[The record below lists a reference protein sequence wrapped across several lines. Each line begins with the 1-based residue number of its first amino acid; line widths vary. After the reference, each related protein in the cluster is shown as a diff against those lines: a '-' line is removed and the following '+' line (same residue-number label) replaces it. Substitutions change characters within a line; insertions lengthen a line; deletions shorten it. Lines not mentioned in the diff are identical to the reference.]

1 LTNTAEYLF
10 DVIQEITGSS
20 GSKKSGGAK
29 KEDPTNA
36 MIEDLL
42 ARNPESFDLLTLSER
57 AEPVRNP

>member
-10 DVIQEITGSS
+10 DVIQEIIGSS
-20 GSKKSGGAK
+20 GSKKSDSK

-42 ARNPESFDLLTLSER
+42 NRNPDQFDLLTLSER